1 MFERLT
7 IKTDI
12 CIEPE
17 NEIVYHNPN
26 DPEGMYNI
34 LDLAEC
40 LYSGGEA
47 EAGILM
53 EISRRLAAYEDS
65 GLSPEEVQKLKKS
78 DASKEQCTIDQ
89 HGEIHR
95 LRDELKRYKQA
106 EQEGRL
112 VVLPETGIGDLS
124 DGYHTFNEL
133 YHHRA
138 ILFSVICN
146 EYPDISW
153 KSKLH
158 HDGTMFDGMFIV
170 GINTPEGQATY
181 HYDINP
187 YWGMFRVREL
197 EKAPEWDGHTSEQAI
212 ERIAGL
218 TLAEAEEALKGGRA

>member
-65 GLSPEEVQKLKKS
+65 QMTPEEVQSLAKAKA
-78 DASKEQCTIDQ
+78 D
-89 HGEIHR
+89 
-95 LRDELKRYKQA
+95 
-106 EQEGRL
+106 GRL
-112 VVLPETGIGDLS
+112 VVLPCKVGTRVWVISQNCDFCHDMYTEEPCLFGDCE
-124 DGYHTFNEL
+124 YRKVIE
-133 YHHRA
+133 
-138 ILFSVICN
+138 SVFL
-146 EYPDISW
+146 P
-153 KSKLH
+153 
-158 HDGTMFDGMFIV
+158 GMTDEFGKTV
-170 GINTPEGQATY
+170 FLT
-181 HYDINP
+181 
-187 YWGMFRVREL
+187 REAA
-197 EKAPEWDGHTSEQAI
+197 EKA
-212 ERIAGL
+212 L
-218 TLAEAEEALKGGRA
+218 GGE

>member
-65 GLSPEEVQKLKKS
+65 GLSPEE
-78 DASKEQCTIDQ
+78 I
-89 HGEIHR
+89 
-95 LRDELKRYKQA
+95 QA
-106 EQEGRL
+106 LAQAKADGRL
-112 VVLPETGIGDLS
+112 VVNGQWKKIGMRPVGTRYTYYCSVCGGHGNDEMKYCPNCGAKMDKEAAEKALS
-124 DGYHTFNEL
+124 P
-133 YHHRA
+133 
-138 ILFSVICN
+138 ICN
-146 EYPDISW
+146 TT
-153 KSKLH
+153 KL
-158 HDGTMFDGMFIV
+158 
-170 GINTPEGQATY
+170 PCAEC
-181 HYDINP
+181 NP
-187 YWGMFRVREL
+187 CCEHRRGE
-197 EKAPEWDGHTSEQAI
+197 
-212 ERIAGL
+212 
-218 TLAEAEEALKGGRA
+218 

>member
-65 GLSPEEVQKLKKS
+65 QMTPEEVQSL
-78 DASKEQCTIDQ
+78 A
-89 HGEIHR
+89 
-95 LRDELKRYKQA
+95 QA
-106 EQEGRL
+106 KADGRL
-112 VVLPETGIGDLS
+112 VVLPCKVGTRVWVIGQDCDLCH
-124 DGYHTFNEL
+124 DMYTEEPC
-133 YHHRA
+133 
-138 ILFSVICN
+138 LFGDCEYRKVIESVFL
-146 EYPDISW
+146 P
-153 KSKLH
+153 
-158 HDGTMFDGMFIV
+158 GMTDEFGKTV
-170 GINTPEGQATY
+170 FLT
-181 HYDINP
+181 
-187 YWGMFRVREL
+187 REAA
-197 EKAPEWDGHTSEQAI
+197 EKAI
-212 ERIAGL
+212 
-218 TLAEAEEALKGGRA
+218 AEAGK